1 MFPSVLPLL
10 KRGLPLKVSLPLAHR
25 TMNTW
30 LALGTTRKGNLSAM
44 DYFNKMKVLGDEMVV
59 AGRPLD
65 DEELIEY
72 IITKL
77 DEEYTPL
84 VSVICARVEPIS
96 LIE

>member
-1 MFPSVLPLL
+1 
-10 KRGLPLKVSLPLAHR
+10 
-25 TMNTW
+25 
-30 LALGTTRKGNLSAM
+30 M
-44 DYFNKMKVLGDEMVV
+44 DYFSKMKVLGDEMVV